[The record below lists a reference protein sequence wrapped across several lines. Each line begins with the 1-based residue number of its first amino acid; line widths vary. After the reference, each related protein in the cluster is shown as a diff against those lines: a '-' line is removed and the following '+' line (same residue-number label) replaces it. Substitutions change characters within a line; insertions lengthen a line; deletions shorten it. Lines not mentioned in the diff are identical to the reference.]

1 MVETSIDSDEQKRID
16 VLLVGILHSWRK
28 NDELMCIPRISPASL
43 VPLEPSHFG
52 KSKPLW
58 NGGITKSK

>member
-16 VLLVGILHSWRK
+16 VLLVGILQSWSWRK
-28 NDELMCIPRISPASL
+28 NDELMCLPRISPASL

-52 KSKPLW
+52 KSKPLERW
-58 NGGITKSK
+58 NDKI